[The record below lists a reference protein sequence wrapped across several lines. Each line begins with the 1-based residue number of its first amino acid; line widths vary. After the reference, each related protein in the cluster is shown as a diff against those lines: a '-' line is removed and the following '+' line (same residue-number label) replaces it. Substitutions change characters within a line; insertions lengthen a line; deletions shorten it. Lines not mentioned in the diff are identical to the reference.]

1 MPKLKG
7 KGKPHL
13 KPVEDTM
20 AQANN
25 LAAAMIV
32 APIAGIA
39 AAVGKFYKRTKC
51 FCLSASTVL
60 YLKNS
65 GQPSDNRV

>member
-1 MPKLKG
+1 LNNAIEKG

-39 AAVGKFYKRTKC
+39 AAVGKFYKRTK
-51 FCLSASTVL
+51 
-60 YLKNS
+60 
-65 GQPSDNRV
+65 

>member
-1 MPKLKG
+1 MAEQISRRSFL

-20 AQANN
+20 ARANN

-32 APIAGIA
+32 APIAGVS
-39 AAVGKFYKRTKC
+39 AAVGKFYKRTK
-51 FCLSASTVL
+51 
-60 YLKNS
+60 
-65 GQPSDNRV
+65 